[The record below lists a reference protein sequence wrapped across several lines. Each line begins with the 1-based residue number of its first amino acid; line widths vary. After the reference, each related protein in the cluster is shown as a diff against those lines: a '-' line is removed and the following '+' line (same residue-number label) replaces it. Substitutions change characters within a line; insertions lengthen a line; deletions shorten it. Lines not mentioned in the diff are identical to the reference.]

1 MKKRVVVLQPKCVPS
16 ICNHEC
22 IRKCPVNAKATEK
35 KPYYAIKIKDTVT
48 QKAFINENRC
58 LHDRC
63 GICINACPIQ
73 AITTIN
79 VPFETDDEPPV
90 HKFADSLFALYRL
103 PHLSQTRILGLLG
116 RNAIGKSTLLEIL
129 AGNIKPNGGKPNG
142 HKEWLDNLSIPG
154 LKKYLFDAYNNPE
167 IVAHKKQNLKYML
180 DFAPT
185 KVGDV
190 LTLAALGQRGRGL
203 EELEFFKEY
212 LEVEG
217 IWDKSPSVL
226 SGGELQRFAIF
237 YTFIQEAQ
245 VYLVDEPCTFLDVK
259 QRIRLRRIFEDRIKE
274 EKKSVLIVEHDLAIL
289 DYLTDNI
296 HVLFGQPHVF
306 GVVSRALATKKG
318 INSFLDGFLREEN
331 IQFRKKISFTKV
343 VKERNFEDSLINRI
357 EWDSYEKIL
366 GQFHLTVNKGNLFQ
380 TEVLVALGENGLGKT
395 TFVNSLSDL
404 LATHILRSE
413 FNYGEVSTKP
423 QQISRSFNGTVDQFL
438 YDKAQRYLRNP
449 DDKLHLLKPLGV
461 WHLLDKQIKELSGGE
476 LQRVFIAACLGKTAD
491 IYCLDE
497 PSAFLD
503 AEERLKITS
512 VIRNMASKKRKPI
525 IVVEHDLQVVDAIA
539 DRIFLFI
546 GKPGIHGMTEGPFMK
561 REGMNRF
568 LALLDVT
575 FRRDAD
581 TGRARINKHGS
592 SIDREQ
598 RELGEYYYSIEK

>member
-1 MKKRVVVLQPKCVPS
+1 MQPKCVPS

-22 IRKCPVNAKATEK
+22 IRKCPVNAKATDK
-35 KPYYAIKIKDTVT
+35 KPYYAIRIKDNIT

-90 HKFADSLFALYRL
+90 HKFQDSLFALYRL

-129 AGNIKPNGGKPNG
+129 AGNIRPNGGNFTSSTA
-142 HKEWLDNLSIPG
+142 HKEWLDNLTVPG
-154 LKKYLFDAYNNPE
+154 LKKHFLDTYAHPE
-167 IVAHKKQNLKYML
+167 IIAHKKQNLRYML
-180 DFAPT
+180 DYQPT

-190 LTLAALGQRGRGL
+190 LTLEALGKQGRGL
-203 EELEFFKEY
+203 DELEFFKEY
-212 LEVEG
+212 LELDG
-217 IWDKSPSVL
+217 IWDKPPNVL
-226 SGGELQRFAIF
+226 SGGELQRFAIVH
-237 YTFIQEAQ
+237 TFIQDAQ

-259 QRIRLRRIFEDRIKE
+259 QRIKLRRIFEDRVQE
-274 EKKSVLIVEHDLAIL
+274 EKKSVLVVEHDLAIL

-296 HVLFGQPHVF
+296 HVLFGEPHVF

-318 INSFLDGFLREEN
+318 INSFLDGYLKEEN
-331 IQFRKKISFTKV
+331 IQFRKKISFTKA
-343 VKERNFEDSLINRI
+343 VKERNFEDSVIKRI
-357 EWDSYEKIL
+357 EWTTYEKTL
-366 GQFHLTVNKGNLFQ
+366 GDFHLTVNPGNLFQ
-380 TEVLVALGENGLGKT
+380 TEVLCALGENGLGKT
-395 TFVNSLSDL
+395 TFVTY
-404 LATHILRSE
+404 LAESFARSVNNAQY
-413 FNYGEVSTKP
+413 NYGEVSTKP
-423 QQISRSFNGTVDQFL
+423 QQIVRNFDGTVDQFL
-438 YDKAQRYLRNP
+438 MEKTLRYLRNP
-449 DDKLHLLKPLGV
+449 EDKLHLLKPLGV

-476 LQRVFIAACLGKTAD
+476 LQRVFIAACLGKDAD

-497 PSAFLD
+497 PSAYLD
-503 AEERLKITS
+503 AEERLKITG
-512 VIRNMASKKRKPI
+512 VIRNMASKKHKPI

-539 DRIFLFI
+539 DRIFLFT
-546 GKPGIHGMTEGPFMK
+546 GKPGVQGVTEGPFNK
-561 REGMNRF
+561 RQGMNKF

-581 TGRARINKHGS
+581 TGRARINKYGS

-598 RELGEYYYSIEK
+598 RDLGEYYYSIEK